1 LTQLIRSRSIRSRSD
16 GYGGLRVAR
25 AAELDL
31 ARRILIQWPGTLA
44 SGGAVGSVGQR
55 RRPAVGG
62 GGARRRSR
70 TRAPGHDLK
79 HREHLRVA
87 REAAK
92 LLEVARAATT
102 RRSDRT
108 TRRRGTGTSARSLGR
123 HGARARQQV
132 VQDDSLPLCADPG
145 WLTATRQ
152 RRRRGFNGGGG
163 NLGFQVPAHEGL
175 AARARLE
182 EFQGRR
188 PAINSLGRTLGVR
201 ATHGGGGGG
210 G

>member
-1 LTQLIRSRSIRSRSD
+1 LKRNWAKIKEKGLNRKGFDSAGGYICKYRKTQGLFCKNTRAGGGLTGLTQLIRSRSIRSRSD

-92 LLEVARAATT
+92 LLEAARAATT

-108 TRRRGTGTSARSLGR
+108 TRRRGTGTPARSLGR

-132 VQDDSLPLCADPG
+132 VQDDS
-145 WLTATRQ
+145 
-152 RRRRGFNGGGG
+152 
-163 NLGFQVPAHEGL
+163 
-175 AARARLE
+175 
-182 EFQGRR
+182 
-188 PAINSLGRTLGVR
+188 
-201 ATHGGGGGG
+201 
-210 G
+210 